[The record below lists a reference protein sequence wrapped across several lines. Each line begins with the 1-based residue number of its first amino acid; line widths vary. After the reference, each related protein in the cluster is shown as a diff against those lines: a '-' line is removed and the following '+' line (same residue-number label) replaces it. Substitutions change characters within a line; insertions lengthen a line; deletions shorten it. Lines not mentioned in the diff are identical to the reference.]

1 MLDALERADLR
12 VRLRLFCYSLSMA
25 GHSKWAQIKRQKAVT
40 DAAKSRVFSRL
51 AREITIESKK
61 VAGNISSPTLTAIIA
76 RAKSANMPKD
86 NIDRAVAKGTSAGS
100 AELEQVAYELYGPG
114 GVAVIATAVTDS
126 KNRTTQEIKHLLSKN
141 GYELGTPGS
150 ASWAFTKSPDGRY
163 VANEPKMEVAG
174 DEEIKL
180 GELLTLLD
188 EHNDT
193 QEVFT
198 NALGYEETRDE

>member
-1 MLDALERADLR
+1 
-12 VRLRLFCYSLSMA
+12 MA

-40 DAAKSRVFSRL
+40 DAVRSRVFSRF
-51 AREITIESKK
+51 AREITLESRK
-61 VAGNISSPTLTAIIA
+61 VGGSLSSPSLSAIIS

-86 NIDRAVAKGTSAGS
+86 NIDRAVLKGTSAGG

-114 GVAVIATAVTDS
+114 GIAIIATAVTDS

-163 VANEPKMEVAG
+163 FANDPKMEVSGEDEIRLG
-174 DEEIKL
+174 D
-180 GELLTLLD
+180 LLTFLD
-188 EHNDT
+188 EHDDV

-198 NALGYEETRDE
+198 NAIGYETTNTEETL